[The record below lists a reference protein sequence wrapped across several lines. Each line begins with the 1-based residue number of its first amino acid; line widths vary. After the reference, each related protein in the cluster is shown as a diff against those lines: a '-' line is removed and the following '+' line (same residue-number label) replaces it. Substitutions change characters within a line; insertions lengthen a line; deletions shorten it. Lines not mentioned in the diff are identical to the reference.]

1 MIAPTQ
7 RAKHRVN
14 RWWRL
19 RLLALVF
26 AGLTP
31 VLPAAQPKLAN
42 VLQPFI
48 DDRLIAGAVV
58 LTADATT
65 VLHVEAIG
73 WRDVAAGKPMRTD
86 DVFWIASMTKPVT
99 CTAPMMLVDE
109 GKVEVDAPVAKYLP
123 EFKDQMFIAER
134 DESHQL
140 LKPPARPVL
149 VRDLMSHTSGIT
161 RRSLPG
167 ALVGEQAPLATRVAA
182 YASQPLEWEPGTK
195 YLYGNAAI
203 NTVGRIVEKVS
214 GLSYAQF
221 LQVRL
226 FDPLGMKDT
235 SFWPTAEQASRL
247 ATGYQPT
254 KDKTGLE
261 PARREL
267 SDRAREPFPAGGLYS
282 TAADMAK
289 FCQMILNQGALA
301 GRRYV
306 SPERVQQMTSR
317 QTAAGIPESYGF
329 GWTTRDALVS
339 HNGAWKTNM
348 TITPSAGLITIV
360 MVQNA
365 GWRIESEGKK
375 IEPAFRKAAL
385 EHFAKRGPEAVAR
398 P

>member
-7 RAKHRVN
+7 RSKHRVN

-99 CTAPMMLVDE
+99 CTALMMLVDE
-109 GKVEVDAPVAKYLP
+109 GKVDVDAPVAKYLP

-306 SPERVQQMTSR
+306 SPERVQQMTGR

-385 EHFAKRGPEAVAR
+385 ERFANRVPEAVGR

>member
-58 LTADATT
+58 IAADATT

-99 CTAPMMLVDE
+99 CTALMMLVDE
-109 GKVEVDAPVAKYLP
+109 GKVDVDAPVAKYLP

-261 PARREL
+261 PARR
-267 SDRAREPFPAGGLYS
+267 
-282 TAADMAK
+282 
-289 FCQMILNQGALA
+289 
-301 GRRYV
+301 
-306 SPERVQQMTSR
+306 
-317 QTAAGIPESYGF
+317 
-329 GWTTRDALVS
+329 
-339 HNGAWKTNM
+339 
-348 TITPSAGLITIV
+348 
-360 MVQNA
+360 
-365 GWRIESEGKK
+365 
-375 IEPAFRKAAL
+375 
-385 EHFAKRGPEAVAR
+385 
-398 P
+398 